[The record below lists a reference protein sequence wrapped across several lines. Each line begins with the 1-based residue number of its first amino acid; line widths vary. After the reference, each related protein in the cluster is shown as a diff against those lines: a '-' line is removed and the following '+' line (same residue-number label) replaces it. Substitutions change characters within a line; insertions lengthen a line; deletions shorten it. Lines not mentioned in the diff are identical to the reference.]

1 MQRNLKRMLAE
12 APPAAEPDKR
22 PRWQQGPAGGS
33 DAAAAAIAGPPG
45 SPGAGA
51 AAAAAAAPPRSP
63 AQLDTDALLR
73 ATHGP
78 SVAERFEAAE
88 ARRAS
93 TAPTL
98 LKDGQLRVGGVVVAQ
113 LMDKQTWKP
122 VAAERSDGNRFFWQR
137 AVPCQER
144 PWDDKFPEL
153 QRMMRL
159 LLETGSTGDASDTD
173 FSDRNSWERFGLGG
187 VISGRGCHCICTERV
202 KHLHLVRHKHSRTLV
217 AVGSQCVRR
226 FIGEAAGKEAVRAES
241 KAEWQEKASAG
252 TSKITSFLS
261 PAAPSA
267 SPSSTSSSSSSSSS
281 SLSSSASSRTRRPA
295 SSPSSSQEEAE
306 TTGAAAAASAVAKV
320 GSGSGVRGLVNHRP
334 KTCEDLSAAETYR
347 VRWEDDES
355 REDEWLPR
363 AQVRN
368 AFNTKKGQFLPR
380 QARDTYSGN

>member
-1 MQRNLKRMLAE
+1 MQRNLKRMFAE

-22 PRWQQGPAGGS
+22 PRRQEGPAGGS

-45 SPGAGA
+45 SPAGA
-51 AAAAAAAPPRSP
+51 AAATTTAAPPRSP

-98 LKDGQLRVGGVVVAQ
+98 LKDGQLRVGGVVVAR
-113 LMDKQTWKP
+113 LMDKQTWKQ
-122 VAAERSDGNRFFWQR
+122 VAAERSDGDRFFWQR

-187 VISGRGCHCICTERV
+187 VISGRGGHCMCTERV
-202 KHLHLVRHKHSRTLV
+202 KHLHLVRHKQSRTLV

-261 PAAPSA
+261 PAAPS
-267 SPSSTSSSSSSSSS
+267 PSS
-281 SLSSSASSRTRRPA
+281 SSSASS
-295 SSPSSSQEEAE
+295 SSSSQEEADS
-306 TTGAAAAASAVAKV
+306 TGAAAAAASAVAKV

-347 VRWEDDES
+347 VRWDDDES

-363 AQVRN
+363 AQVRRKRN
-368 AFNTKKGQFLPR
+368 GFLARAIFNT
-380 QARDTYSGN
+380 